1 MAAAALQ
8 LRILWACLRWDDMA
22 AKPLSTDGKHQI
34 TTDTEIMSLEILKH
48 RHVGQF
54 LDKTQ
59 YLRRK
64 VVIPLELPK
73 QVREVTSIRS
83 GLRKRKRPE
92 SPQSTEPQVTEEWVD
107 EDKLELW
114 EIKQYGD
121 RLEKLMPR
129 LLLGVDR
136 DSHNQQLV
144 LTEMQDQILV

>member
-1 MAAAALQ
+1 M
-8 LRILWACLRWDDMA
+8 
-22 AKPLSTDGKHQI
+22 KPLSSDGKHQI

-54 LDKTQ
+54 LDKAQ

-73 QVREVTSIRS
+73 QVRGLYKLDKVIRCPPAMTDIFHSAEVTSIRS

-92 SPQSTEPQVTEEWVD
+92 SPQSTEPQVAEEWVD

-121 RLEKLMPR
+121 RCASEIYFEV
-129 LLLGVDR
+129 LLIDE
-136 DSHNQQLV
+136 H
-144 LTEMQDQILV
+144 